1 VETKIRRSNIHLI
14 KLQKEKHRKS
24 ETEKGNTQDIKS
36 DTVPKQM
43 KDVLRFMML
52 KISQD
57 GALGNIRSRT

>member
-14 KLQKEKHRKS
+14 KLQKEKNRKS